1 MKLPVL
7 GGVIALAVIL
17 VDQLV
22 KASVLAH
29 SDGSGLDSTP
39 LGPWRR

>member
-17 VDQLV
+17 VDQIV
-22 KASVLAH
+22 KAGVLAH
-29 SDGSGLDSTP
+29 FDRVRGHSNAFRAVP
-39 LGPWRR
+39 